1 MTTAI
6 FFDCDGTLV
15 RFERSYADL
24 LRDVFEAELGGAPDR
39 YLGAYDEGFSAA
51 FESLEPDPV
60 RRGMEA
66 VLEEAARDGDPD
78 AMVAS
83 LQAAEHE
90 HTTVPEGTRESLDA
104 LRESNRLGVLTNGVG
119 DWQREKLAAHDL
131 LPYFE
136 TVVSSYDVGAHKP
149 APEPFEEA
157 RRRIDAERY
166 VMVGDSDSDIEG
178 ARNAGFVPVRVEERA
193 DAPEFWTTVRALV

>member
-39 YLGAYDEGFSAA
+39 YLGAYDEGFSTA
-51 FESLEPDPV
+51 FESLDPNPV
-60 RRGMEA
+60 RQGMEA
-66 VLEEAARDGDPD
+66 VLEEAAEDGDPD
-78 AMVAS
+78 AMAAA

-90 HTTVPEGTRESLDA
+90 HTAVPEGTHESLDA
-104 LRESNRLGVLTNGVG
+104 LQEPSRLGVLTNGVG

-136 TVVSSYDVGAHKP
+136 TVISSYDAGAHKP
-149 APEPFEEA
+149 DPEPFEEA
-157 RRRIDAERY
+157 RRRIDAGEY

-178 ARNAGFVPVRVEERA
+178 ARNAGFVPVRVEEEEN
-193 DAPEFWTTVRALV
+193 APAFWETLRALV

>member
-24 LRDVFEAELGGAPDR
+24 LRDVFEAELGNAPDR

-66 VLEEAARDGDPD
+66 VIEEADTEGDPD
-78 AMVAS
+78 TMVAA

-90 HTTVPEGTRESLDA
+90 YTTVPDGAHASLEA
-104 LRESNRLGVLTNGVG
+104 LGETERLGVLTNGVG

-149 APEPFEEA
+149 DPAPFEEA
-157 RRRIDAERY
+157 RQRIDAEQY

-178 ARNAGFVPVRVEERA
+178 ARNAGFVPVRVEDEE
-193 DAPEFWTTVRALV
+193 DAPEFWATLRALL

>member
-24 LRDVFEAELGGAPDR
+24 LRDVFESELGRTSDSL
-39 YLGAYDEGFSAA
+39 LGAYDEAFTAA
-51 FESLEPDPV
+51 FEALEPEPV

-66 VLEEAARDGDPD
+66 VVAASDAEGDPD
-78 AMVAS
+78 AMAAA

-90 HTTVPEGTRESLDA
+90 HTTVPDGAYESLEV
-104 LRESNRLGVLTNGVG
+104 LGESDRLGVLTNGVG

-149 APEPFEEA
+149 DPAPFEEA
-157 RRRIDAERY
+157 RERIDAEEY
-166 VMVGDSDSDIEG
+166 VMVGDSDSDVEG
-178 ARNAGFVPVRVEERA
+178 ARNAGFVPVRVEEKE
-193 DAPEFWTTVRALV
+193 DAPEFWATLRALV

>member
-1 MTTAI
+1 MMTAI

-24 LRDVFEAELGGAPDR
+24 LRDVFEAELGDASNR
-39 YLGAYDEGFSAA
+39 YLDAYDEGFSAA

-66 VLEEAARDGDPD
+66 VLEEASQDGDPD

-90 HTTVPEGTRESLDA
+90 HTTVPEGTDESLDA

-119 DWQREKLAAHDL
+119 DWQREKLAAHNL

-136 TVVSSYDVGAHKP
+136 TIVSSYDAGAHKP
-149 APEPFEEA
+149 DPAPFEHA
-157 RRRIDAERY
+157 RRRIEAEQY

-178 ARNAGFVPVRVEERA
+178 ARNAGFVPVRVQEEEG
-193 DAPEFWTTVRALV
+193 APDFWATLQALV

>member
-24 LRDVFEAELGGAPDR
+24 LRDVFESELGRTSDSL
-39 YLGAYDEGFSAA
+39 LGAYDEGFSTA
-51 FESLEPDPV
+51 FEALEPEPV
-60 RRGMEA
+60 RCGMVA
-66 VLEEAARDGDPD
+66 VVAASDADGDPD
-78 AMVAS
+78 AMVAA

-90 HTTVPEGTRESLDA
+90 HTTVPEGTHESLDA

-136 TVVSSYDVGAHKP
+136 AVVSSYDAGAHKP
-149 APEPFEEA
+149 APEPFEHA
-157 RRRIDAERY
+157 RRRVDAEEY
-166 VMVGDSDSDIEG
+166 VMVGDSDSDVEG
-178 ARNAGFVPVRVEERA
+178 ARNAGFVPVRVEEEEDIPA
-193 DAPEFWTTVRALV
+193 FWETLRALV

>member
-24 LRDVFEAELGGAPDR
+24 LRDVFEAELGGTSDSL
-39 YLGAYDEGFSAA
+39 LGAYDEAFTAA
-51 FESLEPDPV
+51 FEALEPEPV

-66 VLEEAARDGDPD
+66 VVEAANAEGTPD
-78 AMVAS
+78 AMVAA
-83 LQAAEHE
+83 LQAGERE
-90 HTTVPEGTRESLDA
+90 HTTVPDGAHESLET
-104 LRESNRLGVLTNGVG
+104 LGESERLGVLTNGVG

-136 TVVSSYDVGAHKP
+136 TVVSSYDAGAHKP
-149 APEPFEEA
+149 DSAPFEEA
-157 RRRIDAERY
+157 RRRIKAEEY
-166 VMVGDSDSDIEG
+166 VMIGDSDSDIEG
-178 ARNAGFVPVRVEERA
+178 ARNAGFVPVRVEEE
-193 DAPEFWTTVRALV
+193 DGAPDFWATLQAVV

>member
-24 LRDVFEAELGGAPDR
+24 LRDVFEAELGDTSDSL
-39 YLGAYDEGFSAA
+39 LGVYDEAFTAA
-51 FESLEPDPV
+51 FEALEPKPV

-66 VLEEAARDGDPD
+66 VVGAANAEGDPD
-78 AMVAS
+78 AMVAA
-83 LQAAEHE
+83 LQASEHE
-90 HTTVPEGTRESLDA
+90 NTTVPDGAHESLEV
-104 LRESNRLGVLTNGVG
+104 LGESERLGVLTNGVG

-136 TVVSSYDVGAHKP
+136 TVVSSYDAGAHKP
-149 APEPFEEA
+149 DPAPFEEA
-157 RRRIDAERY
+157 RRRIEAEEY

-178 ARNAGFVPVRVEERA
+178 ARNAGFVPVRVEA
-193 DAPEFWTTVRALV
+193 GDGAPDFWTTLQALV